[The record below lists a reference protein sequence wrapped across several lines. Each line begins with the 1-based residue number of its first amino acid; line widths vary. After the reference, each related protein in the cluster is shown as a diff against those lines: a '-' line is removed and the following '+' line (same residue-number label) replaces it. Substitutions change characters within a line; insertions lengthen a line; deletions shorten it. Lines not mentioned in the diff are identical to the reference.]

1 MAGNW
6 LFCNRRWLN
15 PKDPKDRMNLEYNY
29 DALTAKFPAF
39 ARCPRFGF
47 LQCLTEVCT
56 AASSERAND
65 YRTANLSP
73 SPDADLDRED
83 SWTPESTPPP
93 ASAAASCSPVP
104 IPCASAAAASA
115 VPPPPAPAAAAWE
128 SLPASAPSGN
138 YLAEISLEIG
148 IKRASSADAD
158 FSWPSGHDTPTK
170 RRRAAPAA
178 APAAPADDGGRAAWF
193 AAAWAAGGAGAGL
206 NAGEAVDM
214 GLYQHWV
221 SVPTLRVDPSDL
233 ESFGRSTSF

>member
-65 YRTANLSP
+65 YRAATLSP
-73 SPDADLDRED
+73 SPDADFDRED
-83 SWTPESTPPP
+83 SWTPEPTPPP
-93 ASAAASCSPVP
+93 LSAAASCSPT
-104 IPCASAAAASA
+104 PCAAAFD
-115 VPPPPAPAAAAWE
+115 PPPPAALATWEGLPAPAAG
-128 SLPASAPSGN
+128 GN
-138 YLAEISLEIG
+138 YFAQISFAEIG

-158 FSWPSGHDTPTK
+158 FSWPSGHDAPTK
-170 RRRAAPAA
+170 RRRPAA
-178 APAAPADDGGRAAWF
+178 APAAADDAGRAAWF

-221 SVPTLRVDPSDL
+221 SVPTLRVDPGDL